1 MRNNFRLFVFI
12 LSFLLCLSLP
22 RLGALEDIPFD
33 NPDITISMDF
43 QDASLKDVLKI
54 LSMQSG
60 LNFIASEAVKERKMT
75 LYFDKVP
82 LKLAMDKL
90 FLANNLSYV
99 LDKNSNVF
107 YVKDW
112 GKPEVE
118 LETKVFYLKYA
129 SVSSS
134 HIMEEVQSTISSAE
148 TGDTAGGDVSGSS
161 ESTSGD
167 RYAVS
172 TDIGIT
178 TAIKKL
184 LSKDGAV
191 IEDYRTNSLIVQ
203 DIPSRL
209 PIIAKTIEKL
219 DVPMPQVLI
228 EVEMLDVSKTLVDKL
243 GFNWGQTPLTMTL
256 TGPQYT
262 GFGLANWPTFVSQGL
277 TGKSSSMTP
286 GTMNF
291 NTAYQVSLDLLKQDS
306 NTKYLARPKI
316 LTLNNE
322 TAEFKITTNET
333 VDVAQTVVTG
343 TATSTADQIQ
353 REQTGVT
360 LRVTPQINQ
369 ETGEITMFVMPSV
382 KDTSTSSLTTTSG
395 KAIKDPEERTTK
407 SIIRVRDGATVV
419 IGGLLRHHRI
429 ESNKKVPVMGD
440 IPIFG
445 ALFRHKEKERDLE
458 RELLIFITPH
468 IVDKGKIELA
478 KKTENLHVP
487 MGNLPI
493 REQDNVSMFE
503 RQAVINSS
511 LNNLQKN

>member
-134 HIMEEVQSTISSAE
+134 HIMEEVQSTISSSD
-148 TGDTAGGDVSGSS
+148 TGSTGGEDAGSS

-277 TGKSSSMTP
+277 SGKSSSMTP

-291 NTAYQVSLDLLKQDS
+291 NTA
-306 NTKYLARPKI
+306 
-316 LTLNNE
+316 
-322 TAEFKITTNET
+322 
-333 VDVAQTVVTG
+333 
-343 TATSTADQIQ
+343 
-353 REQTGVT
+353 
-360 LRVTPQINQ
+360 
-369 ETGEITMFVMPSV
+369 
-382 KDTSTSSLTTTSG
+382 
-395 KAIKDPEERTTK
+395 
-407 SIIRVRDGATVV
+407 
-419 IGGLLRHHRI
+419 
-429 ESNKKVPVMGD
+429 
-440 IPIFG
+440 
-445 ALFRHKEKERDLE
+445 
-458 RELLIFITPH
+458 
-468 IVDKGKIELA
+468 
-478 KKTENLHVP
+478 
-487 MGNLPI
+487 
-493 REQDNVSMFE
+493 
-503 RQAVINSS
+503 
-511 LNNLQKN
+511 